1 MVLNMRIDKYL
12 KVSRLIK
19 RRTLAQRACTAGMIM
34 LNGKKAK
41 PGADVKVDDII
52 DISIRGYSRRVKVLL
67 IMETVTKP
75 EASALYEIIDNDQDD
90 E

>member
-1 MVLNMRIDKYL
+1 MRIDKYL

-19 RRTLAQRACTAGMIM
+19 RRTLAQQACTGGMIM
-34 LNGKKAK
+34 LNQRMAK

-52 DISIRGYSRRVKVLL
+52 DIRIRGYSRRVKVLQ
-67 IMETVTKP
+67 IMETVTKS
-75 EASALYEIIDNDQDD
+75 EASTLYEIIDNDEDD

>member
-1 MVLNMRIDKYL
+1 MRIDKYL

-19 RRTLAQRACTAGMIM
+19 RRTLAQQACTAGMIM

-41 PGADVKVDDII
+41 PGTDVKVDNII
-52 DISIRGYSRRVKVLL
+52 DIKIRGYSRRVKVLQ

-75 EASALYEIIDNDQDD
+75 EASTLYEIIDNDEND